1 MNAFAEKYVLVKF
14 LIDITIRS
22 IFSIMIIRAEY
33 HGCLIQYNVIL
44 ISDRFGEDNQ
54 SSINSG

>member
-1 MNAFAEKYVLVKF
+1 MNAFTEKYVLVKF

-22 IFSIMIIRAEY
+22 IFSKMIIRAEY
-33 HGCLIQYNVIL
+33 HGCLIHYNVIL